1 VETLAPLPAKVVSQQ
16 VFDVRK
22 FGTVTQPGV
31 VGSDVVFHALH
42 ELFANGSRV
51 GVTPVGKG
59 FDFDTFLVRIKPD
72 ALTNAPLI
80 PFQIQA
86 VIVNAKLPVCKRLKQ
101 PLRFSLIANVLLTE
115 HTPKIPKG
123 VLGVEVLGATDR
135 VMISPEIEIASKH
148 AFSDD
153 ADTAVLDGVAK
164 SAIGNTHTV
173 EDADVVFQVDDTW
186 NNAIFKF
193 ITAIAAYQRV

>member
-1 VETLAPLPAKVVSQQ
+1 M
-16 VFDVRK
+16 
-22 FGTVTQPGV
+22 
-31 VGSDVVFHALH
+31 VFHALH
-42 ELFANGSRV
+42 ELFANRSGV
-51 GVTPVGKG
+51 GITPVGKG

-80 PFQIQA
+80 PFQIKA
-86 VIVNAKLPVCKRLKQ
+86 VVVNAKLPVCKRLKQ
-101 PLRFSLIANVLLTE
+101 PLRFSRITNILLTE

-123 VLGVEVLGATDR
+123 VIGIKVLGTSDR

-148 AFSDD
+148 TVFDD
-153 ADTAVLDGVAK
+153 ADTAVLNGIAK
-164 SAIGNTHTV
+164 SVIGNTHAV